1 MVDLGAVLFCGLS
14 FGVGAVL
21 GALLTDEAWRY
32 RKAARELAHKEK
44 MALIEQ
50 RTKMLEDR

>member
-14 FGVGAVL
+14 FGVGAVM

-50 RTKMLEDR
+50 RTKMLEGR

>member
-1 MVDLGAVLFCGLS
+1 MVELGAVFFCVLS
-14 FGVGAVL
+14 FGVGAAI
-21 GALLTDEAWRY
+21 GALLTDEAWQY
-32 RKAARELAHKEK
+32 RKVARELAHREK